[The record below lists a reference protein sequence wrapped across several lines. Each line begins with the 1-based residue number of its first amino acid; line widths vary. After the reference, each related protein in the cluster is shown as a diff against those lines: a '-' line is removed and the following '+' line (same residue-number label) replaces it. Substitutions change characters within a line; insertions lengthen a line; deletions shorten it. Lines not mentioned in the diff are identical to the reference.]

1 MIHQDRVIG
10 IDVGKRTHE
19 AWMWPH
25 GQRLRGRA
33 DTLTAF
39 VAEIA
44 ALAPRAVALE
54 ATGGYERPLADALH
68 AAGLTVYILPPAR
81 VRAFARASGQLA
93 KTDRLDAAL
102 IARAFLACST
112 RLHAHQP
119 SPARDGLS
127 QLAAQRRR
135 LREEQSG
142 LTSQLDTLAEPL
154 VRRMVRARLAAIAR
168 QIVLLDREIARR
180 IGENPA
186 FAYTYRTLVAVKGV
200 GPVLAS
206 SLIADMPEL
215 GRITGKAAAALL
227 GVAPHARQSGSSRRA
242 GRCGGGRKHL
252 RDILYMATLSAIKT
266 GSGNLA
272 ECYTRLRQAGKPAK
286 LAIVAAMRK
295 LITILNAV
303 TREAEL
309 STVA

>member
-10 IDVGKRTHE
+10 IDVGKRVHE
-19 AWMWPH
+19 AWVWPEER
-25 GQRLRGRA
+25 RLRGRA
-33 DTLTAF
+33 DTLAAF

-44 ALAPRAVALE
+44 ALAPRAIALE

-81 VRAFARASGQLA
+81 VRAFARAGGQLA
-93 KTDRLDAAL
+93 KTDKLDAAL
-102 IARAFLACST
+102 IARAYLACGAK
-112 RLHAHQP
+112 LHPHQP
-119 SPARDGLS
+119 SPGRDGLS
-127 QLAAQRRR
+127 QLLAQRRR

-142 LTSQLDTLAEPL
+142 LSSQLDTLVEPL
-154 VRRMVRARLAAIAR
+154 VRRMVRQRLATIDR
-168 QIVLLDREIARR
+168 QIILIDREIARR
-180 IGENPA
+180 IADDPA
-186 FAYTYRTLVAVKGV
+186 FTRSYRTLTAVKGV

-215 GRITGKAAAALL
+215 GHITGKAAAALL
-227 GVAPHARQSGSSRRA
+227 GVAPHARQSGASRRA

-272 ECYTRLRQAGKPAK
+272 EFYTRLRAAGKPAK
-286 LAIVAAMRK
+286 LAITAAMRK
-295 LITILNAV
+295 LITTLNAIA
-303 TREAEL
+303 RNAET

>member
-1 MIHQDRVIG
+1 MIHEDRVIG
-10 IDVGKRTHE
+10 IDVGKRVHE
-19 AWMWPH
+19 AWVWPD
-25 GQRLRGRA
+25 QRRLKGGA
-33 DTLTAF
+33 DTLAAF

-44 ALAPRAVALE
+44 GLAPRAVALE

-81 VRAFARASGQLA
+81 VRAFARAGGQLA
-93 KTDRLDAAL
+93 KTDQLDAQL
-102 IARAFLACST
+102 IARAFLGCGA
-112 RLHAHQP
+112 RLHPHQP
-119 SPARDGLS
+119 SPARDAIS
-127 QLAAQRRR
+127 QLTAQRRR
-135 LREEQSG
+135 VREEQSG

-154 VRRMVRARLAAIAR
+154 VRRMVRARLATIAR
-168 QIVLLDREIARR
+168 QVILLDREIARR
-180 IGENPA
+180 IADDPE
-186 FAYTYRTLVAVKGV
+186 FTRTFRTLTAVKGV

-215 GRITGKAAAALL
+215 GRITGKAAAALI
-227 GVAPHARQSGSSRRA
+227 GVAPHARQSGASRRA

-272 ECYTRLRQAGKPAK
+272 EFYARLRQAGKPAK

-295 LITILNAV
+295 LITTLNAINRDAI
-303 TREAEL
+303 T